1 MQVCNKRNLKSEG
14 WKLKLW
20 KLKTKGFRK
29 GFNWKG
35 FEFGFYGGIK
45 FIRCGLYGG
54 EKARIDFIFISILN
68 FKIHKNYFKI
78 VE

>member
-1 MQVCNKRNLKSEG
+1 MKR
-14 WKLKLW
+14 
-20 KLKTKGFRK
+20 
-29 GFNWKG
+29 
-35 FEFGFYGGIK
+35 FGFGLYGGIK

-54 EKARIDFIFISILN
+54 DKARIDFILISILN